1 MRLFIAITLLM
12 LAGCASTSLTRVYEG
27 PDGRPIT
34 ETVSGSAASYSI
46 YTEASVR
53 VAEAQ
58 SRSAASAPVAAC
70 APGDSVCAVAVAGF
84 GAIAAIQARQPVN
97 LAPPPRERDFG
108 EKARDFLTGAAAIA
122 VPAFG
127 AYTNL
132 RSQEY
137 ARDERE
143 YFYDFLG
150 RNAEAYAE
158 AGPRITVGGNYGD
171 TFGDNYTGR
180 DRAETN
186 IGDDFT
192 GRDRTETNIDI
203 GIGGD
208 NIGRDDNEN
217 SFNGAP
223 CTVTLGN
230 GQTTTGALSPSGT
243 CVAGSGGG

>member
-1 MRLFIAITLLM
+1 MLKRMFLALMMCTL
-12 LAGCASTSLTRVYEG
+12 AACASTSVTRVYDG

-34 ETVSGSAASYSI
+34 ETVSGQAASYSI

-58 SRSAASAPVAAC
+58 ARNAGAPVATC

-84 GAIAAIQARQPVN
+84 SAIAAVQARQPVT

-108 EKARDFLTGAAAIA
+108 EKARDFLTGAASIA
-122 VPAFG
+122 VPGFT

-137 ARDERE
+137 ARDERR

-180 DRAETN
+180 DRSETN
-186 IGDDFT
+186 IGDDYT
-192 GRDRTETNIDI
+192 GRDRTDTSVD
-203 GIGGD
+203 IGGD
-208 NIGRDDNEN
+208 YVGRDRNEN

-230 GQTTTGALSPSGT
+230 GQTTTGTLSPSGT

>member
-1 MRLFIAITLLM
+1 MRSMF
-12 LAGCASTSLTRVYEG
+12 LALVALALVGCASTSITRVYDG

-34 ETVSGSAASYSI
+34 ETVSGQAASYSI

-58 SRSAASAPVAAC
+58 SRAAPTSNASC

-84 GAIAAIQARQPVN
+84 NAIAAAQARQPVT

-108 EKARDFLTGAAAIA
+108 EKARDFLTGAASIA

-132 RSQEY
+132 RSAEY
-137 ARDERE
+137 ARDERG
-143 YFYDFLG
+143 YFYDFLS

-180 DRAETN
+180 DRSETN
-186 IGDDFT
+186 IGDDYT
-192 GRDRTETNIDI
+192 GRDRTDTSIDI
-203 GIGGD
+203 GGD
-208 NIGRDDNEN
+208 YVGRDRNEN

-230 GQTTTGALSPSGT
+230 GQTTTGTLSPSGT

>member
-1 MRLFIAITLLM
+1 MRTIFIALMAMALL
-12 LAGCASTSLTRVYEG
+12 GCASTSVTRVYDG
-27 PDGRPIT
+27 PDGRPVT
-34 ETVSGSAASYSI
+34 ETISGSAAAYSI

-58 SRSAASAPVAAC
+58 GRNVTPVATC

-84 GAIAAIQARQPVN
+84 NALAAVQGRQATP

-108 EKARDFLTGAAAIA
+108 EKARDFLTGAASIA
-122 VPAFG
+122 VPGFG

-132 RSQEY
+132 RSAEY
-137 ARDERE
+137 AREERSD
-143 YFYDFLG
+143 FYNFLG
-150 RNAEAYAE
+150 RNAEAYAA
-158 AGPRITVGGNYGD
+158 AGPRIEVGGNFGD
-171 TFGDNYTGR
+171 TYGDNYTGR
-180 DRAETN
+180 DRSETN

-192 GRDRTETNIDI
+192 GRDRTDTDI
-203 GIGGD
+203 SIGGD
-208 NIGRDDNEN
+208 YVGRDRNEN

-230 GQTTTGALSPSGT
+230 GQTTTGTLSPSGT